1 MFKFILNKIKNFF
14 NLKKMILTSSKRKN
28 YHKIKKNLG
37 KEYFTSYC
45 SNNRKV
51 ESSSFSPKSSFSSG
65 QTIKSKRHIITPQN
79 EKVQKIF
86 SEIKNSNT
94 TIEKN
99 YNYENRI
106 NNYFN
111 LNTIPTTNFF
121 MKLKKKIVS
130 NTNTTK
136 SKSVTKNFDN
146 NIKNS
151 IRKNTKRFTFLDK
164 NPIKAIK
171 ISNPKIYHKRNKTQ
185 YKTDWTNSLFIN
197 YEKGSKNKKLSNLV
211 NKNYRTIEHCNKSLN
226 KRKNLIKNKD
236 RRNKIR
242 QKLRNKISNEIKNN
256 SKIRSEKYINLFNM
270 INKTFNEIKKLIDSV
285 DEKNIIIK
293 DISDSLNMQFGD
305 SLNLNM
311 TSLFED
317 SINLNFSIRKK
328 LFNNCT
334 NTTIN
339 NDFSFEEEKQ
349 NIILKAFKVNNNA
362 FLKNKI
368 NKSKVKGK
376 IDIKNNDN
384 NKYAKKINVDNTDN
398 NKICNIF

>member
-1 MFKFILNKIKNFF
+1 
-14 NLKKMILTSSKRKN
+14 MILTSSKQKN

-37 KEYFTSYC
+37 KEFFTSYG
-45 SNNRKV
+45 SINRKV

-65 QTIKSKRHIITPQN
+65 QTIKSKCHIITPQN

-86 SEIKNSNT
+86 SKIKNSNT
-94 TIEKN
+94 TIEKKHIS
-99 YNYENRI
+99 ENRI

-111 LNTIPTTNFF
+111 LNTIPTSNFF
-121 MKLKKKIVS
+121 IKLKKKIAS
-130 NTNTTK
+130 NTISTK
-136 SKSVTKNFDN
+136 SKIISKNFDS

-151 IRKNTKRFTFLDK
+151 IRKNTKRFTFIDK
-164 NPIKAIK
+164 NPIKTIK

-185 YKTDWTNSLFIN
+185 YKTEWMNSLYIN
-197 YEKGSKNKKLSNLV
+197 YEKISKNKKSINLV
-211 NKNYRTIEHCNKSLN
+211 NKNYKTIEHCNKSLN
-226 KRKNLIKNKD
+226 KRKKVIKNKNL
-236 RRNKIR
+236 RAKIR
-242 QKLRNKISNEIKNN
+242 QKLRNKITNEIKKN
-256 SKIRSEKYINLFNM
+256 SKIRSEKYTNLFNM

-311 TSLFED
+311 TTLFED
-317 SINLNFSIRKK
+317 SINLNFSIPKK

-362 FLKNKI
+362 FLKNNM
-368 NKSKVKGK
+368 NKNKTKDK
-376 IDIKNNDN
+376 TDISNNDN
-384 NKYAKKINVDNTDN
+384 NKYVEKINVDNANN
-398 NKICNIF
+398 NKICDIF